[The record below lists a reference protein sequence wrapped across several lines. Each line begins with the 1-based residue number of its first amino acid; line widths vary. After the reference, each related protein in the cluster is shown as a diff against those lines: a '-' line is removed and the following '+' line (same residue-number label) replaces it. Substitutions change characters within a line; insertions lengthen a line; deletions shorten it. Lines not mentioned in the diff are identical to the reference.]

1 MLVRNQSEFS
11 NWQQFP
17 MFSYN
22 HVEITLPYLIHT
34 QLYTIYFK
42 EKTPFAYH
50 TV

>member
-1 MLVRNQSEFS
+1 
-11 NWQQFP
+11 

-22 HVEITLPYLIHT
+22 HDVEITLPYLIHT
-34 QLYTIYFK
+34 QLHTIYFK